1 MAYGTNPEDRYSYG
15 EVSDAD
21 RREFLKALGI
31 IAGGSIAGATL
42 RDLRGEVSS
51 GAAGELAEMG
61 EAVRA
66 GLTGTLDAAL
76 LTEELAGLEES
87 FELLPQLAA
96 MGVPE
101 QGASAYQE
109 LTTSAWAINDHL
121 AEVGF
126 FASAEENLPAFT
138 PEHIEETTRQ
148 LLHIEEL
155 PATLSEIGF
164 AEGEQTALVTNIVN
178 AREQLSWWMKTPAY
192 PPADAVD
199 DGVVHEYVAPLH
211 QRAAEGSLLWIDG
224 LDHFLWQR
232 EPLITAEMID
242 RGLWDTKSMLGG
254 YYLLGSAARD
264 LAAGDIADEHL
275 TTLTTASTALT
286 IISQEFLINDVVRI
300 LDEDRAPRTEPS
312 TAR

>member
-1 MAYGTNPEDRYSYG
+1 MAYGTTPEERYSYG
-15 EVSDAD
+15 EVSDED
-21 RREFLKALGI
+21 RREFLKALGVVT
-31 IAGGSIAGATL
+31 GGAVAGATL
-42 RDLRGEVSS
+42 RDLRGEVAS
-51 GAAGELAEMG
+51 GAAGGLAEMG

-66 GLTGTLDAAL
+66 GLTGTLDSAL
-76 LTEELAGLEES
+76 LAEELAGLEES

-96 MGVPE
+96 MGTPE

-109 LTTSAWAINDHL
+109 LTTPAWAINDHL

-126 FASAEENLPAFT
+126 FASAEENLPAFE
-138 PEHIEETTRQ
+138 PAHIEETTRQ
-148 LLHIEEL
+148 LLHIDAL

-164 AEGEQTALVTNIVN
+164 AEAEQTALVTNIVN
-178 AREQLSWWMKTPAY
+178 SREQLSWWMKTPDY
-192 PPADAVD
+192 PPAEAVD

-232 EPLITAEMID
+232 EPLVTGEMID
-242 RGLWDTKSMLGG
+242 RGLWDVKSMLGG

-264 LAAGDIADEHL
+264 LAADDVADDHL
-275 TTLTTASTALT
+275 TTLTTASTAIM

-300 LDEDRAPRTEPS
+300 TDEKRAPRNPAS
-312 TAR
+312 D